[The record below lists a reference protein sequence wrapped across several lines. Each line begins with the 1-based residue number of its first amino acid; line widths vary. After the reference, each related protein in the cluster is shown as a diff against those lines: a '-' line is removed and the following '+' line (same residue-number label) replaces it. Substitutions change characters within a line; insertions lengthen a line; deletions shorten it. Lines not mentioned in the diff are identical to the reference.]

1 MSSEPDSHL
10 AARHAKERL
19 EVATTEFMP
28 RWPLAPRVEALQA
41 LRGVRRLLEPI
52 GYVPPADAE
61 AGYYA
66 AQENLALSA

>member
-1 MSSEPDSHL
+1 M
-10 AARHAKERL
+10 
-19 EVATTEFMP
+19 ATTEFMP